1 MLMTK
6 YTKIIFSLF
15 LLLGFL
21 QTACAPLIIT
31 APTIS
36 SDRRGVEGQFIDQRI
51 ELAANVEVQEIV
63 GDFRVDLVS
72 FNKKVLVVGQAP
84 SQKLIEK
91 IIQTIKNIENVEQVF
106 NRMTVGKELSYKAVL
121 NDAVITTN
129 VITRIF
135 AKEKEGLLSALLVK
149 VYTENRVVYLMGLL
163 SQQEA
168 EQAINIAQNSKG
180 AKKVVSLIEI
190 KSFKK

>member
-1 MLMTK
+1 
-6 YTKIIFSLF
+6 
-15 LLLGFL
+15 
-21 QTACAPLIIT
+21 
-31 APTIS
+31 
-36 SDRRGVEGQFIDQRI
+36 
-51 ELAANVEVQEIV
+51 
-63 GDFRVDLVS
+63 
-72 FNKKVLVVGQAP
+72 
-84 SQKLIEK
+84 
-91 IIQTIKNIENVEQVF
+91 
-106 NRMTVGKELSYKAVL
+106 MTVGKELSYKAVL

>member
-1 MLMTK
+1 
-6 YTKIIFSLF
+6 
-15 LLLGFL
+15 
-21 QTACAPLIIT
+21 
-31 APTIS
+31 
-36 SDRRGVEGQFIDQRI
+36 
-51 ELAANVEVQEIV
+51 
-63 GDFRVDLVS
+63 
-72 FNKKVLVVGQAP
+72 
-84 SQKLIEK
+84 
-91 IIQTIKNIENVEQVF
+91 
-106 NRMTVGKELSYKAVL
+106 MTVGKELSYKAVL

-190 KSFKK
+190 KSFKKSSKEDDTKE